1 MLPLELLS
9 LRPLSGWTT
18 RIGEVFIL
26 VLPQAACCFSAL
38 PKNVAVRFRPIGL
51 VRNRPASNHTAHVFP
66 ITKSVCDA
74 PPALFPSYV
83 LRRHVGMPPRGRR
96 QRKVEYWKYRLFY
109 VRGCRANRALVLPIC
124 SDTPHAQ
131 LPSCPQRGRGRRIV
145 EYLYWYYQH
154 PHVLSRTATIVSTGP
169 IFKLRPVHRDPPPT
183 EARDRTK
190 ATTTASLALKRMR
203 EDGANGIPRT
213 LWLGDRKGTATTTA
227 GPAFTSQ

>member
-1 MLPLELLS
+1 MEKSSSSSCPRLHAVFRRFLKMLLCASVPLVWYVIAQHQTTQPMYFLLQS
-9 LRPLSGWTT
+9 LCVTS
-18 RIGEVFIL
+18 
-26 VLPQAACCFSAL
+26 
-38 PKNVAVRFRPIGL
+38 
-51 VRNRPASNHTAHVFP
+51 
-66 ITKSVCDA
+66 

-190 ATTTASLALKRMR
+190 ATTTASPALKNERGR
-203 EDGANGIPRT
+203 GKWDPLHAEA
-213 LWLGDRKGTATTTA
+213 GDRKGTATTTA
-227 GPAFTSQ
+227 GPAFTSR